1 MPIFKTSHGSLDVTN
16 WSYQLQGLNG
26 AALNPVELASLGAG
40 LLVTDYSRDGSGPNR
55 FTPAEVDTF
64 KANAVAVSYI
74 SIGEASD
81 FQAYWHANWTST
93 GHATGALTSAAPGWL
108 GPIDEAFPES
118 RKVRYWDPD
127 WQKLIFNDAHTGYLD
142 QIVAQ
147 GFDGAYLDIVDA
159 YYFWAAEATPAQR
172 HAGDPRTEHDAAAR
186 MIDFIVAMTAHAR
199 QTNPDFA
206 IIPQNGELII
216 DALAGTD
223 PARKAAFL
231 GSINAIAVED
241 VYLRNG
247 TAAENNGF
255 LPDKVVI
262 AALKHDFLANGKAVF
277 AVDYVNELDG
287 MGRFIQAA
295 LADGFIP
302 TVALKRGLDR
312 TLAPLHS
319 KDATGEGAD
328 LVAGTAASDQIL
340 GHGGN
345 DTLFGFKGNDLL
357 FGGGGDDQ
365 ISGGL
370 GRDKIDGGAGR
381 DLLDGG
387 LARDVLTGGAGRD
400 TFDFNAPGDSSAG
413 GARRDTI
420 TDFRHGQDRI
430 DLSTMDANL
439 TTAANDKF
447 VWVGTTPLSGPN
459 GAGQAGQLHA
469 VIVNNPGR
477 AHDLTIV
484 EGDTNGDGAADIQ
497 IVLTGLIHL
506 TARDFIL

>member
-1 MPIFKTSHGSLDVTN
+1 MPIFKTSHGSIDVTN

-26 AALNPVELASLGAG
+26 SPINPAQIAGSGAG
-40 LLVTDYSRDGSGPNR
+40 LLVTDYSRDGTGPNR

-81 FQAYWHANWTST
+81 FQSYWHKNWTST
-93 GHATGALTSAAPGWL
+93 GRATGALTSAAPSWL
-108 GPIDEAFPES
+108 GPVDQAFPES
-118 RKVRYWDPD
+118 RKVRYWDAD

-159 YYFWAAEATPAQR
+159 YFFWPAEATPAER
-172 HAGDPRTEHDAAAR
+172 RAGDPRTEHDAAAR

-199 QTNPDFA
+199 LTNPDFA
-206 IIPQNGELII
+206 IIPQNGAFII
-216 DALAGTD
+216 DALDNTD
-223 PARKAAFL
+223 PARKATFL
-231 GSINAIAVED
+231 DSINAIAVED

-247 TAAENNGF
+247 DAPENNGF
-255 LPDKVVI
+255 LPDKAVI
-262 AALKHDFLANGKAVF
+262 AGLKHDFLANGKAVF
-277 AVDYVNELDG
+277 AVDYVNELEG

-319 KDATGEGAD
+319 KDATGDGAD
-328 LVAGTAASDQIL
+328 LVAGTSSSDVIL

-345 DTLFGFKGNDLL
+345 DTLFGFKGNDVLT
-357 FGGGGDDQ
+357 GGDGNDQ
-365 ISGGL
+365 LSGGL
-370 GRDKIDGGAGR
+370 GRDKVDGGAGR

-387 LARDVLTGGAGRD
+387 LDRDLLAGGPGRD
-400 TFDFNAPGDSSAG
+400 TFDFNAVTDSAAG
-413 GARRDTI
+413 AARRDTI

-430 DLSTMDANL
+430 DLSTIDANGA
-439 TTAANDKF
+439 TTANDKF
-447 VWVGTTPLSGPN
+447 VWVGATGFS
-459 GAGQAGQLHA
+459 AQAGQVHA
-469 VIVNNPGR
+469 VSINLAGY
-477 AHDLTIV
+477 AHDRTIV
-484 EGDTNGDGAADIQ
+484 EADINGDGAADIQ

-506 TARDFIL
+506 SARDFVL

>member
-1 MPIFKTSHGSLDVTN
+1 MPIFKTSHGAINATN
-16 WSYQLQGLNG
+16 WSYQLQGSNG
-26 AALNPVELASLGAG
+26 SPISPAQIAGSGAG
-40 LLVTDYSRDGSGPNR
+40 LVVTDYSRDGTGPNR

-81 FQAYWHANWTST
+81 FQSYWHKNWTLT
-93 GHATGALTSAAPGWL
+93 GRATGALTSEAPDWL
-108 GPIDEAFPES
+108 GPIDQAFPES
-118 RKVRYWDPD
+118 RKVRYWDAD
-127 WQKLIFNDAHTGYLD
+127 WQKLIFNDDHTGYLD

-159 YYFWAAEATPAQR
+159 YYFWGAEATLSQR
-172 HAGDPRTEHDAAAR
+172 HAGDPKTEHDAATR

-206 IIPQNGELII
+206 IIPQNGPFIV
-216 DALAGTD
+216 DALDSID

-231 GSINAIAVED
+231 DAINAIAVED

-247 TAAENNGF
+247 HAAENNGF
-255 LPDKVVI
+255 LPDKAVI
-262 AALKHDFLANGKAVF
+262 AGLKHDFLANGKAVF

-312 TLAPLHS
+312 TLAPLHA
-319 KDATGEGAD
+319 KDATGDGAD
-328 LVAGTAASDQIL
+328 LVAGTSSSDAII

-345 DTLFGFKGNDLL
+345 DTLFGFRGNDVLI
-357 FGGGGDDQ
+357 GGDGSDQ
-365 ISGGL
+365 LSGGL
-370 GRDKIDGGAGR
+370 GHDNVDGGAGR

-387 LARDVLTGGAGRD
+387 FNRDLLRGGLGRD
-400 TFDFNAPGDSSAG
+400 TFDFNTLTDSAAG
-413 GARRDTI
+413 TARRDTI

-430 DLSTMDANL
+430 DLSTIDANGS
-439 TTAANDKF
+439 TKANDKF
-447 VWVGTTPLSGPN
+447 VWAGS
-459 GAGQAGQLHA
+459 AAFSGQAGQVHA
-469 VIVNNPGR
+469 ISMNVSGH
-477 AHDLTIV
+477 AHDRTIV
-484 EGDTNGDGAADIQ
+484 EADTNGDGTADFQ
-497 IVLTGLIHL
+497 IVLRGLIQL
-506 TARDFIL
+506 GARDFIL